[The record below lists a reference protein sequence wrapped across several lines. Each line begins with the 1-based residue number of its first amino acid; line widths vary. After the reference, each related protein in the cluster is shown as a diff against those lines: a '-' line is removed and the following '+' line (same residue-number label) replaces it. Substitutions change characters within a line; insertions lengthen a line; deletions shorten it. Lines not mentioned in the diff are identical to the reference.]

1 MELIPIVIS
10 LGFFGMIMVLASFAA
25 QRRKAEAEARAQ
37 VQTRL
42 LDKFGSSKE
51 FVDFLQTDS
60 GRSFLSNTQLHSGDA
75 RRRILTALTWGVTTA
90 FAGLAFVVIS
100 ASQFVDDEYGMMVPG
115 IILLSI
121 GIGILLSSFIS
132 YRLSRSWGMLSEDG
146 RPNAV

>member
-10 LGFFGMIMVLASFAA
+10 LGFFGMIVLLAAFAA

-51 FVDFLQTDS
+51 FVDFLQTDT
-60 GRSFLSNTQLHSGDA
+60 GRNFLASNQPHAGDA
-75 RRRILTALTWGVTTA
+75 KKRILTALTWGVTTS

-100 ASQFVDDEYGMMVPG
+100 ASRFVDDEYGMMVPG
-115 IILLSI
+115 VILLSI
-121 GIGILLSSFIS
+121 GVGILISSFLS
-132 YRLSRSWGMLSEDG
+132 YRLSKSWGMLSDNG
-146 RPNAV
+146 RADAV